1 MAVCSK
7 GHQSTADDYCDVCGT
22 PMAGAD
28 VTSVASGSAA
38 KASPAAAKA
47 TCVACGTP
55 LEARFCERCGHDSLA
70 PAPAASTVD
79 PPAPTPAAP
88 AQPAPPA
95 PAQST
100 PFAPPAPAQS
110 TPFAPPAPA
119 DAATRSW
126 QVVVTADRDYFERMQ
141 ALQGPDVDEVSFPQF
156 FPERRFPL
164 LGKQLL
170 IGRRSRS
177 RGVYP
182 DIDLAGPP
190 EDSAVSHTHA
200 LLIPQPGETWAVV
213 DLRSTNC
220 TYLNGATD
228 PIEAE
233 TPLPL
238 RDGDHINVGAW
249 TRLTLRAT

>member
-38 KASPAAAKA
+38 KAPPAAAKA
-47 TCVACGTP
+47 TCPACGTP

-88 AQPAPPA
+88 AA
-95 PAQST
+95 PAQ
-100 PFAPPAPAQS
+100 PGPAAQ
-110 TPFAPPAPA
+110 PAPA
-119 DAATRSW
+119 DAANRSW
-126 QVVVTADRDYFERMQ
+126 QVVVTADHEYFERMQ

-164 LGKQLL
+164 QGKQLL